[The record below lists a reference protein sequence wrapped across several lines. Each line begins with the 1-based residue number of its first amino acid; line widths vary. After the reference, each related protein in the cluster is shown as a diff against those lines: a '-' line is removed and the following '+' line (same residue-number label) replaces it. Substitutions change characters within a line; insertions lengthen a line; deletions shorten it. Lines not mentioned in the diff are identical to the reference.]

1 MPGGLDLGEVGV
13 TVKHLAAHL
22 HPVIKKD
29 GLHLSHHR
37 TFRPIV
43 NVAPVLGVLSVA
55 GPLVG
60 DAYAAGEADAP
71 VYYQELSVRAVVDA
85 REVIPAQ
92 GVVSL
97 DLNSSLLH
105 AVEQRLLHFKAAYP
119 VEQHMHPH
127 SSARAF

>member
-1 MPGGLDLGEVGV
+1 M
-13 TVKHLAAHL
+13 KHLAAHL
-22 HPVIKKD
+22 HPVVKKD

-43 NVAPVLGVLSVA
+43 NVTPVVGILSVA

-71 VYYQELSVRAVVDA
+71 VHYQELSVRAVVHP

-92 GVVSL
+92 ADGIARS
-97 DLNSSLLH
+97 
-105 AVEQRLLHFKAAYP
+105 QRQPLACCRAAIAP
-119 VEQHMHPH
+119 
-127 SSARAF
+127 F